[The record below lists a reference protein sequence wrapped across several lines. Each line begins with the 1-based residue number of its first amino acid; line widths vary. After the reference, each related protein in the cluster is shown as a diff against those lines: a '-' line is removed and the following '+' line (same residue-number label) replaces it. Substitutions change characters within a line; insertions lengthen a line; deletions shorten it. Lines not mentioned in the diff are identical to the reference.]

1 MLILKGK
8 KGKLPICC
16 RIVSDI
22 DNFKVREDCVLIS
35 YNANMRILEGAY
47 EFHNCDSVDSFLKE
61 IKKIKEKFFDKGI
74 VLIYT
79 NEKESDIQLIK
90 EYLESLEND
99 NKILYGIVSC
109 KGD

>member
-1 MLILKGK
+1 MLVLKGK
-8 KGKLPICC
+8 KGKLPVCC

-22 DNFKVREDCVLIS
+22 DNFKIREDCILIA
-35 YNANMRILEGAY
+35 YNASVRILEGSY
-47 EFHNCDSVDSFLKE
+47 EFHNCDSVNSFLKE
-61 IKKIKEKFFDKGI
+61 IKKIEEEFFGKGV

-79 NEKESDIQLIK
+79 NEKESDIQPIK

-109 KGD
+109 KED

>member
-1 MLILKGK
+1 ME
-8 KGKLPICC
+8 
-16 RIVSDI
+16 S
-22 DNFKVREDCVLIS
+22 S
-35 YNANMRILEGAY
+35 
-47 EFHNCDSVDSFLKE
+47 SQE
-61 IKKIKEKFFDKGI
+61 IKKIEEKFFDKGI

>member
-1 MLILKGK
+1 M
-8 KGKLPICC
+8 
-16 RIVSDI
+16 
-22 DNFKVREDCVLIS
+22 NT
-35 YNANMRILEGAY
+35 
-47 EFHNCDSVDSFLKE
+47 FLKE
-61 IKKIKEKFFDKGI
+61 IKKIEEKFFDKGI

-99 NKILYGIVSC
+99 NKILYGIVSY